1 MYKHILIPLDGSGL
15 AEQVLP
21 HVETL
26 AEKFD
31 SAISLLRVIVPSTA
45 AMAAA
50 PVGLPMAPPVAP
62 YTVAEVA
69 ETLEAE
75 RQVATE
81 YLQSVA
87 ERLSGAGLRV
97 THEVQEGPLGIT
109 IIERA
114 NALGAN
120 LIAMTTHGRGGLER
134 VILGSVA
141 DDVIRRSNCPVLLV
155 RVLETKPPQP

>member
-1 MYKHILIPLDGSGL
+1 
-15 AEQVLP
+15 
-21 HVETL
+21 
-26 AEKFD
+26 
-31 SAISLLRVIVPSTA
+31 
-45 AMAAA
+45 MAAA
-50 PVGLPMAPPVAP
+50 IAAATPMGFPMTQPVDP
-62 YTVAEVA
+62 YAVGDIVGAIQI
-69 ETLEAE
+69 E
-75 RQVATE
+75 RQAATE
-81 YLQSVA
+81 YLQGVA
-87 ERLSGAGLRV
+87 ERLGSRGLRV